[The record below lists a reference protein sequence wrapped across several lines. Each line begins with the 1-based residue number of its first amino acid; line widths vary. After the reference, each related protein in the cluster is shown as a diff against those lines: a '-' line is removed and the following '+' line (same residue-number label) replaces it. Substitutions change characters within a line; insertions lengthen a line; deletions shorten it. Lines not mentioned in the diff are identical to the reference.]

1 MINYPKLFLKG
12 AALPALTIGGV
23 GTALASVVAGRGGF
37 FAGLAALTVVLL
49 FFIIHLLIAA
59 TTRTLDPRLT
69 FAFVALSFLTK
80 LIGMAGFMVALS
92 RTSIDR
98 PWFAGVAFAT
108 AAGWLVGEML
118 AYRQLVRGR

>member
-1 MINYPKLFLKG
+1 MINYPALFLKG
-12 AALPALTIGGV
+12 AITPALIIGII
-23 GTALASVVAGRGGF
+23 GTVLATVVAGSRGL
-37 FAGLAALTVVLL
+37 FAGLAALIVVLL
-49 FFIIHLLIAA
+49 FFIIHLIIAA
-59 TTRTLDPRLT
+59 TTRTLDPRIT

-80 LIGMAGFMVALS
+80 LIGMAGFMIALS

-118 AYRQLVRGR
+118 AYRRLLHQ

>member
-1 MINYPKLFLKG
+1 MINYPAIFLKG
-12 AALPALTIGGV
+12 AILPASIIGIV
-23 GTALASVVAGRGGF
+23 GTIAASVIAGGAGAL
-37 FAGLAALTVVLL
+37 AGLAALFIVLL

-69 FAFVALSFLTK
+69 FAFVAMSFLTK
-80 LIGMAGFMVALS
+80 LIGMAGFMIALS

-108 AAGWLVGEML
+108 AAGWLLGEML
-118 AYRQLVRGR
+118 AYRRMVRTG

>member
-1 MINYPKLFLKG
+1 MINYPALFLKG
-12 AALPALTIGGV
+12 ASIPALIIGVSGTIIATV
-23 GTALASVVAGRGGF
+23 FAGATGF
-37 FAGLAALTVVLL
+37 FAGLAALVIVIL
-49 FFIIHLLIAA
+49 FFIIHLIIAA

-80 LIGMAGFMVALS
+80 LVGMAGFMIALS

-108 AAGWLVGEML
+108 AVGWLIGEMV
-118 AYRQLVRGR
+118 AYRRLL

>member
-1 MINYPKLFLKG
+1 MINYPAIFLKG
-12 AALPALTIGGV
+12 AMLPALVVGICGTVIASFAAGV
-23 GTALASVVAGRGGF
+23 YGL
-37 FAGLAALTVVLL
+37 FAGLAALVIVLL

-80 LIGMAGFMVALS
+80 LVGMAGFMVALS
-92 RTSIDR
+92 RTAIDR

-108 AAGWLVGEML
+108 AAAWLVGEML
-118 AYRQLVRGR
+118 AYRRMVK

>member
-1 MINYPKLFLKG
+1 MINYPALFLKG
-12 AALPALTIGGV
+12 AITPALIIGII
-23 GTALASVVAGRGGF
+23 GTVLATVVAGSRGL
-37 FAGLAALTVVLL
+37 FAGLAALIVVLL
-49 FFIIHLLIAA
+49 FFIIHLIIAA

-80 LIGMAGFMVALS
+80 LIGMAGFMIALS

-118 AYRQLVRGR
+118 AYRRLLHL

>member
-12 AALPALTIGGV
+12 AALPALAIGCI
-23 GTALASVVAGRGGF
+23 GTVLATLFAGSSGL
-37 FAGLAALTVVLL
+37 FAGLAALVVVLL

-59 TTRTLDPRLT
+59 TTRTLDPRIT

-92 RTSIDR
+92 RTGIDR
-98 PWFAGVAFAT
+98 PWFASVAFAT

>member
-1 MINYPKLFLKG
+1 MINYPALFLKG
-12 AALPALTIGGV
+12 AMTPALVIGIS
-23 GTALASVVAGRGGF
+23 GTALAAFAAGIKGLY
-37 FAGLAALTVVLL
+37 AGLAALVVVLL
-49 FFIIHLLIAA
+49 FFIIHLIIAA

-80 LIGMAGFMVALS
+80 LIGMAGFMIALS

-98 PWFAGVAFAT
+98 LWFAGVAFAT

-118 AYRQLVRGR
+118 AYRRLLRQ

>member
-1 MINYPKLFLKG
+1 MINYPALFLKG
-12 AALPALTIGGV
+12 ASIPALIIGASGTIIATV
-23 GTALASVVAGRGGF
+23 FAGTRGF
-37 FAGLAALTVVLL
+37 FAGLAALVIVIL
-49 FFIIHLLIAA
+49 FFIIHLIIAA

-80 LIGMAGFMVALS
+80 LIGMAGFMIALS

-108 AAGWLVGEML
+108 AVGWLIGEMV
-118 AYRQLVRGR
+118 AYRRLL

>member
-1 MINYPKLFLKG
+1 MINYPAIFLKG
-12 AALPALTIGGV
+12 AMFPALVVGICGTVIASFAAGV
-23 GTALASVVAGRGGF
+23 NGL
-37 FAGLAALTVVLL
+37 FAGLAALVIVLL

-80 LIGMAGFMVALS
+80 LVGMAGFMVALS
-92 RTSIDR
+92 RTTIDR

-108 AAGWLVGEML
+108 AAAWLVGEML
-118 AYRQLVRGR
+118 AYRRMVK

>member
-1 MINYPKLFLKG
+1 VINYPALFLKG
-12 AALPALTIGGV
+12 AITPALIIGII
-23 GTALASVVAGRGGF
+23 GTVLATVVAGSRGL
-37 FAGLAALTVVLL
+37 FAGLAALIVVLL
-49 FFIIHLLIAA
+49 FFIIHLIIAA

-80 LIGMAGFMVALS
+80 LIGMAGFMIALS

-118 AYRQLVRGR
+118 AYRRLLHL

>member
-1 MINYPKLFLKG
+1 MIDYPKLFLKG
-12 AALPALTIGGV
+12 AALPALAIGSV
-23 GTALASVVAGRGGF
+23 GTVLATIAGGWSGF
-37 FAGLAALTVVLL
+37 FAGLAALTVVIL

-69 FAFVALSFLTK
+69 FAFVALSFLSK
-80 LIGMAGFMVALS
+80 LMGMAGFMVVLA

>member
-1 MINYPKLFLKG
+1 MINYPALFLKG
-12 AALPALTIGGV
+12 AITPALIIGII
-23 GTALASVVAGRGGF
+23 GTVLATVVAGSRGL
-37 FAGLAALTVVLL
+37 FAGLAALIVVLL
-49 FFIIHLLIAA
+49 FFIIHLIIAA

-80 LIGMAGFMVALS
+80 LIGMAGFMIALS

-118 AYRQLVRGR
+118 AYRRLLHQ